1 MWYSEYR
8 LETESSMRKREDW
21 NQKKKKKKE
30 EGWNEYIEDNIFF
43 FTQQDFS
50 FGAPNENQGG
60 DIWCAEKIAAVVWE
74 NPDFPTK
81 LRYNEDEIEEEGIV
95 PLGLWSR

>member
-1 MWYSEYR
+1 MWYSKYR

-21 NQKKKKKKE
+21 NQKKKKNQ
-30 EGWNEYIEDNIFF
+30 GCNEYIEDNIF

-50 FGAPNENQGG
+50 FGAPNEDQGG
-60 DIWCAEKIAAVVWE
+60 DIWRIEKIAAVVWE

-81 LRYNEDEIEEEGIV
+81 LRYNEDEIEEEAIV
-95 PLGLWSR
+95 PLGLWSC